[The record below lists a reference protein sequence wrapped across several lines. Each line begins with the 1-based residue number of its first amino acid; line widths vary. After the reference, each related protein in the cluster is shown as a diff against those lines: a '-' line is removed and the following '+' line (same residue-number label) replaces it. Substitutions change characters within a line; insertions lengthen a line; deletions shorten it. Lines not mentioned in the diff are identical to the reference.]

1 MLILRDK
8 ILIIAVLLLAC
19 FLSPVSAWQDGT
31 HLFEEETKWLADN
44 FEKETRTEYQLRTKG
59 FVQFA
64 DTKPPEVG
72 DVETFTTYN
81 VLKNRPEKIQAFLK
95 KIGRHCYVFVEA
107 GKKVSNTNL
116 EKIKNEFDKN
126 IYPETRDMFGSEW
139 SPGIDG
145 DERITLLLLDIKD
158 SYNPDNGQKGFTAGY
173 FYAGDEYSRAKNPKS
188 NEREM
193 LYLDICPGNPGTK
206 KFFSVIAH
214 EFQHMIHW
222 NHDPKEFTWVN
233 ESLSQLAPYLC
244 GYGHAPQ
251 LKTFLKEPDNNLC
264 AWSQD
269 SMLANYGQ
277 VYLWAYYI
285 SKHISS
291 TEPRRRAFV
300 KRMIKQKS
308 QGLSGLNAAIKKQR
322 IKTNAAKLFRNFCV
336 ANHLND
342 SRISGGDYGYDKQL
356 SRLRLRPQMRLSKI
370 PGRGKSSVKCWSS
383 KGIIITDQ
391 SIRGEEI
398 EIHFA
403 GEKISSGR
411 YKNNFDLAFLS
422 WSSARKSESMVE
434 WIRVTKFTAKT
445 TLTVPKD
452 HDKMMLLVINRGPD
466 TMKIEQ
472 AYAKGAGPAD
482 FVFSIARADSRQ
494 SYEVSLAQYEAY
506 ERQNFDEASALKIL
520 RQIAEAP
527 SIGSYDDEVLSSKD
541 EASTAEDVEAELVL
555 KRLLKNEEKFMKNF
569 RLQAENKNSA
579 LLKVFNDFYQSADEE
594 NKLKLN
600 SIREKMMNIQKFE
613 ELQGTNGF

>member
-1 MLILRDK
+1 MLILRHK
-8 ILIIAVLLLAC
+8 IFIIIVLLLGC
-19 FLSPVSAWQDGT
+19 FLSPAIAWQDGT
-31 HLFEEETKWLADN
+31 HLFEEETKWLAEN
-44 FEKETRTEYQLRTKG
+44 YEKETKAEYQLRTRG
-59 FVQFA
+59 FVHYA

-72 DVETFTTYN
+72 DVQSFTTYN

-107 GKKVSNTNL
+107 GRKVSNKDL
-116 EKIKNEFDKN
+116 AKIVNEFDKN

-158 SYNPDNGQKGFTAGY
+158 SYDPENGQKGFTAGY
-173 FYAGDEYSRAKNPKS
+173 FYAGDEYSRSKNSKS

-193 LYLDICPGNPGTK
+193 LYLDIYPGNPGTK
-206 KFFSVIAH
+206 KFLSVIAH

-251 LKTFLKEPDNNLC
+251 LKAYLKEPDNNLC
-264 AWSQD
+264 GWSQD
-269 SMLANYGQ
+269 TMLANYGQ

-285 SKHISS
+285 ATHISS
-291 TEPRRRAFV
+291 TENRRKAFV
-300 KRMIKQKS
+300 KRMIEQKS

-342 SRISGGDYGYDKQL
+342 FSISGGDYGYNKNL
-356 SRLRLRPQMRLSKI
+356 ARLRMRPQMRLSKI

-391 SIRGEEI
+391 SIRGEEVTI
-398 EIHFA
+398 QFA

-434 WIRVTKFTAKT
+434 WIRVAKFKAKT
-445 TLTVPKD
+445 NVKIPSD

-466 TMKIEQ
+466 VMKIEQ
-472 AYAKGAGPAD
+472 AYARGAGPAD
-482 FVFSIARADSRQ
+482 FVFSIARSSNRD
-494 SYEVSLAQYEAY
+494 SYEVSLAQYEAFA
-506 ERQNFDEASALKIL
+506 RNSFDEADALKIL
-520 RQIAEAP
+520 QQIVEAP
-527 SIGSYDDEVLSSKD
+527 ALDSYNEQVLSSKD
-541 EASTAEDVEAELVL
+541 DASTAEDVKTELVI
-555 KRLLKNEEKFMKNF
+555 KRLLKNEEKFLKFF
-569 RLQAENKNSA
+569 RIQAEKNDSG
-579 LLKVFNDFYQSADEE
+579 LLNVFNDFYSKSEE
-594 NKLKLN
+594 EDKLKLN
-600 SIREKMMNIQKFE
+600 SVREKIMNIQKFE
-613 ELQGTNGF
+613 ELQRNKN

>member
-1 MLILRDK
+1 MLV
-8 ILIIAVLLLAC
+8 VLLSAC
-19 FLSPVSAWQDGT
+19 FLNPVNAWQDGT

-44 FEKETRTEYQLRTKG
+44 YEKETKAEYQLRTRG
-59 FVQFA
+59 FVHYA

-95 KIGRHCYVFVEA
+95 KIGRHCYIFVEA
-107 GKKVSNTNL
+107 GRKVSNTNL

-126 IYPETRDMFGSEW
+126 IYPATRDMFGSEW

-145 DERITLLLLDIKD
+145 DPRITLLLLDIKD
-158 SYNPDNGQKGFTAGY
+158 SYNPENGQKGFTAGY
-173 FYAGDEYSRAKNPKS
+173 FYAGDEYSSSKNPKS

-193 LYLDICPGNPGTK
+193 LYLDINPGNPSTK
-206 KFFSVIAH
+206 KFLSVIAH

-251 LKTFLKEPDNNLC
+251 LSAFLREPDNNLC
-264 AWSQD
+264 GWSQD
-269 SMLANYGQ
+269 TMLANYGQ

-285 SKHISS
+285 STHISS

-300 KRMIKQKS
+300 KRMIEQKS

-342 SRISGGDYGYDKQL
+342 SRLSGGDYGYEKNL
-356 SRLRLRPQMRLSKI
+356 SRLRMRPQMRLSKI
-370 PGRGKSSVKCWSS
+370 PGRGKSSVKCWSN

-391 SIRGEEI
+391 SIRGKEI
-398 EIHFA
+398 KIHFA

-445 TLTVPKD
+445 TLKVPED

-466 TMKIEQ
+466 VMKIEQ

-482 FVFSIARADSRQ
+482 FVFSIALADSRE
-494 SYEVSLAQYEAY
+494 SYEVSLAQYQNFESN
-506 ERQNFDEASALKIL
+506 NFDEASALQVL
-520 RQIAEAP
+520 QQIVEAP
-527 SIGSYDDEVLSSKD
+527 SLDSYNDEILSSKD
-541 EASTAEDVEAELVL
+541 DVSTAEDVTAELVL
-555 KRLLKNEEKFMKNF
+555 KRLLKNEEKFLKIF
-569 RLQAENKNSA
+569 RLQAENNDLS
-579 LLKVFNDFYQSADEE
+579 LLRVFNDFYQKSEE
-594 NKLKLN
+594 EDKLKLN
-600 SIREKMMNIQKFE
+600 SLREKIADIQKFE
-613 ELQGTNGF
+613 ELQNNSNF